1 MSTIY
6 LTYSSLLVEDCEDV
20 WTDGSGGDV
29 TVTADN
35 TLEKLG
41 TYCVKLAVASGAG
54 VELLAYENFS
64 SADLSAKTHLVAWI
78 RCSVATAAGDLQFL
92 VDDTNNCASPIETLN
107 VPALTANT
115 WTRVC
120 LPFATPASLTAVL
133 SVGLKQAVDK
143 GACDINI
150 DDVRAVKCLQVDQP
164 MSVKG
169 ITDPQRVE
177 LNVIQNQYLDGSRDE
192 QQIGFIRHPYVDI
205 GVLTSK
211 ADRVK
216 AFDFFRATDKC
227 LVYGGEELSVVNDDS
242 SVFESAWQNDTE
254 LCPSFA
260 FSFREKTMQTTNPAS
275 WS

>member
-20 WTDGSGGDV
+20 WNDSTSGDV
-29 TVTADN
+29 TITADN
-35 TLEKLG
+35 TLEKVG
-41 TYCVKLAVASGAG
+41 TYCVKLAVAAGAA
-54 VELLAYENFS
+54 VEKLAYEDFS

-78 RCSVATAAGDLQFL
+78 RCSVATNAGDLQFL
-92 VDDTNNCASPIETLN
+92 LDNTSACASPLETLN
-107 VPALTANT
+107 VPALTANA

-120 LPFATPASLTAVL
+120 LPFTTPANLTAVV
-133 SVGLKQAVDK
+133 SVGIQQAVDK
-143 GACDINI
+143 GACDIHI

-164 MSVKG
+164 MAVKG
-169 ITDPQRVE
+169 IDDPQRLE

-205 GVLTSK
+205 GVLTTK

-216 AFDFFRATDKC
+216 AFDFFRSTDKC
-227 LVYGGEELSVVNDDS
+227 LIYGGEELSVVNDDS
-242 SVFESAWQNDTE
+242 SVFESAWANDVE
-254 LCPSFA
+254 LTPSYA
-260 FSFREKTMQTTNPAS
+260 FSFREKSMQTTNPAS